1 MIECKV
7 VDAHLSSFR
16 GLRGWHTS
24 VMMKGRENEG
34 FIMVLK
40 VKEGESDL
48 NFVLVLT
55 GEYKNGRE
63 GRNMLTRPCPESV

>member
-1 MIECKV
+1 MAYQCDDERERK
-7 VDAHLSSFR
+7 R
-16 GLRGWHTS
+16 G
-24 VMMKGRENEG
+24 V
-34 FIMVLK
+34 IMVLK